1 MKNVLSLLIGVL
13 CAAFLAGQT
22 YHSGTISSNEAW
34 FSSDNPHIIDGNL
47 TISDGVTLLVQ
58 AGCEIKFQGNR
69 RLLVNGILSANGTS
83 ASPIIF
89 TSNQTVPAKG
99 DWRFIYFDGADNG
112 SILNYCEISYGGSNS
127 GMVRVRNST
136 DNVQITNCNLSNSA
150 GYGIILNNNAAN
162 PSIMDCT
169 IEDCDNYPIYTRAD
183 RVKDIA
189 GNMSFVNNTPDAIY
203 VRQMNVTT
211 GTWLNHG
218 VPYIIGGN
226 FRVNDLETLTLVAGN
241 QLKFTGTNTITVLG
255 SLQANGTSTEHILF
269 TSNQTTP
276 AKGDWNRIYFNN
288 AEISSLSYCEFEYAG
303 SGTSTLDV
311 RNSGTN
317 VTISNCSINHSG
329 GYGIYNRNGSLT
341 SISDVSIQNC
351 DNYPIYALANGVK
364 NITGTLTFGGNT
376 PEAIFVRAGS
386 ILTGTWLNHGIPYVL
401 GGGNFTVPDLE
412 TLTISSGV
420 TLKIDGNR
428 NFSVLGSLVADGDA
442 ANHITFTS
450 NEAAPAPGD
459 WRRIYFNDT
468 DAGTVLDYCDVY
480 YAGSTNANLD
490 IRNSGSNIAISNSK
504 IEFSNGYGV
513 YIRNNSSP
521 SFINCEIIN
530 NNGIGVYI
538 NGSSA
543 PTFGTDETEW
553 NDIYGNGTYE
563 LRNGSLDIDAK
574 YVYWG
579 TTACGSISDLIYD
592 DEDQAN
598 LGIVDYM
605 PWLDA
610 GHGSPSLATTW
621 TGATNTSWHENS
633 NWDNNAPCWPV
644 DANIPAAPVNQPMVF
659 ADEACNDLV
668 LEAGSRLTVSN
679 GNLLSIN
686 GDFLM
691 QADEDGFAS
700 LLENNGIDIAG
711 TSSVEYYL
719 PESRWH
725 HLSSPMTGQTAN
737 VFWDIYLYDHD
748 EATNSFSNISDEN
761 TPLNVGQGY
770 QAWASPTLT
779 GTTTVTYTGGDLNSG
794 SYTLP
799 VTNTGTGFNFVG
811 NPYPSAVD
819 WDNLSWIKTYID
831 GTVYVYDGDLG
842 QYLSWN
848 GSVGDLTGGI
858 IPAMQGF
865 FVIANGPTPSLAVS
879 NGARLHGV
887 DPYKESVSD
896 LLELSIVGNGFS
908 DFTFVNFNK
917 EATTGFDAEFDGY
930 KLFGADEAPQLYSMV
945 DDKILKINVLP
956 EINDGLIIPLG
967 LQVGAENEYTIVAK
981 NLGSFSDGVSV
992 YLEDLKEQ
1000 AMIDLTSQPDYTFIA
1015 SIVDNPDRFLLHFGM
1030 LNVSDEKLKNLA
1042 NDYSIYSNENTIY
1055 IKNNTDLQTKGDAFI
1070 FNIMGQEVYTSEL
1083 QNLKLNKIDL
1093 FQETGYYII
1102 KVVSSN
1108 GVYSE
1113 KVFIR

>member
-1 MKNVLSLLIGVL
+1 ML
-13 CAAFLAGQT
+13 CAAFLVGQT
-22 YHSGTISSNEAW
+22 YHSGKISSNEAW

-58 AGCEIKFQGNR
+58 AGCEVKFQGNR

-83 ASPIIF
+83 ANPIVF
-89 TSNQTVPAKG
+89 TSNQAVPAKG

-112 SILNYCEISYGGSNS
+112 SILNYCVISYGGSSS
-127 GMVRVRNST
+127 GMVRVKNST
-136 DNVQITNCNLSNSA
+136 DNVIITNCNLSNSG

-162 PSIMDCT
+162 PLIMDCT
-169 IEDCDNYPIYTRAD
+169 IEDCSNYPIYTRAD
-183 RVKDIA
+183 RVKDITGTMMFA
-189 GNMSFVNNTPDAIY
+189 NNTPNAIY

-211 GTWLNHG
+211 GIWLNHG

-226 FRVNDLETLTLVAGN
+226 FRILDLETLTLEAGN
-241 QLKFTGTNTITVLG
+241 ELKFNGTNTITVLG
-255 SLQANGTSTEHILF
+255 ALIANGTSTSPILF
-269 TSNQTTP
+269 TSNQAVP
-276 AKGDWNRIYFNN
+276 DKGDWNRIYFNN
-288 AEISSLSYCEFEYAG
+288 AESSSLINCEFEYAG
-303 SGTSTLDV
+303 SGSSTLDI

-317 VTISNCSINHSG
+317 VTISNCSIDNSG
-329 GYGIYNRNGSLT
+329 GYGVYNRNGSLT
-341 SISDVSIQNC
+341 SISDVSVQNC

-364 NITGTLTFGGNT
+364 NITGTMTFSGNT
-376 PEAIFVRAGS
+376 PEAIFVKNGS
-386 ILTGTWLNHGIPYVL
+386 ILTGAWLNHGIPYVL

-412 TLTISSGV
+412 TLTISPGV

-450 NEAAPAPGD
+450 NEAVPSPGD
-459 WRRIYFNDT
+459 WRRIYFNAA
-468 DAGTVLDYCDVY
+468 DAGSILDYCDVY
-480 YAGSTNANLD
+480 YSGSTNANLD
-490 IRNSGSNIAISNSK
+490 IRNSGSNIAISNSR

-521 SFINCEIIN
+521 SFINCEIVN
-530 NNGIGVYI
+530 NDGIGVYI
-538 NGSSA
+538 NGASA
-543 PTFGTDETEW
+543 PTFGMDETEW

-579 TTACGSISDLIYD
+579 TTSCGSISDLIYD

-644 DANIPAAPVNQPMVF
+644 DATIPEAPSNQPMVF
-659 ADEACNDLV
+659 ADEACNDLT
-668 LEAGSRLTVSN
+668 LEAGSRLTVSD
-679 GNLLSIN
+679 GNTLSVN

-691 QADEDGFAS
+691 EADANGFAS
-700 LLENNGIDIAG
+700 LVENSGIDISG

-737 VFWDIYLYDHD
+737 VFWDIYLYSHD
-748 EATNSFSNISDEN
+748 EAINSFTNVSDEN
-761 TPLNVGQGY
+761 TPLNIGEGF
-770 QAWASPTLT
+770 QAWASPALT
-779 GTTTVTYTGGDLNSG
+779 GTTTVTYSGGDLNSG
-794 SYTLP
+794 LYTLP
-799 VTNTGTGFNFVG
+799 VTNTGSGFNFVG

-831 GTVYVYDGDLG
+831 GTIYVYDGDLG

-865 FVIANGPTPSLAVS
+865 FVTANGPTPSLAVS
-879 NGARLHGV
+879 NGARSHGV

-896 LLELSIVGNGFS
+896 LIELSVVGNGFS
-908 DFTFVNFNK
+908 DNSFINFNE
-917 EATTGFDAEFDGY
+917 EATIGFDGDFDGY
-930 KLFGADEAPQLYSMV
+930 KLFGDEEAPQLYSMANE
-945 DDKILKINVLP
+945 KALKINVMP
-956 EINDGLIIPLG
+956 EINDGLIVPLG
-967 LQVGAENEYTIVAK
+967 LQVGIENEYTIVA
-981 NLGSFSDGVSV
+981 NTMGSFTKEVSI
-992 YLEDLKEQ
+992 YLEDLKEK
-1000 AMIDLTSQPDYTFIA
+1000 AMIDLSLQPDYTFIA
-1015 SIVDNPDRFLLHFGM
+1015 SPEDEAARFLLHFGTAGI
-1030 LNVSDEKLKNLA
+1030 DENA
-1042 NDYSIYSNENTIY
+1042 TIEMDHNFTIYSFENSVY
-1055 IKNNTDLQTKGDAFI
+1055 VKNNAETLSKGEIFV
-1070 FNIMGQEVYTSEL
+1070 FNIMGQEVYHTDL
-1083 QNLKLNKIDL
+1083 HNLKLNRIDL

-1102 KVVSSN
+1102 KVVSQT